1 MTKAAELAKMGE
13 VLTNSQIGGR
23 RNIIINGAMQVAQ
36 RGTSFTPTTSQ
47 LYTLDRFQIFPQG
60 STAGRA
66 TITQDSSAPNGFAN
80 SLKIDVTT
88 ADTSIAASEAY
99 ILGYQAEGQDVQM
112 FKKGTSEA
120 EQYTVSFYVKGNASA
135 TYVLELFDMDNS
147 RQISKTFTVTTDWAR
162 VIMTFPSDTTG
173 SFDNDNASSLA
184 LFFHLHAGSTF
195 TSGTINS
202 SAWAANT
209 NANRVGSGT
218 TSIFDSTD
226 RTFFIT
232 GLQMEV
238 GSQATPF
245 EHRSFGEELALCQ
258 RFCVQIVNTH
268 SAGTGHII
276 LAGMSR
282 GSTNKN
288 FTLPLPVTMRNTTPS
303 VTLTGDVRLL
313 NPEAHDFVNAT
324 DTLTCGGVTPTLVYM
339 GNMLGL
345 LYTGSV
351 TDVTDTGNADY
362 NFQIVSASDH
372 LFIIDSEL

>member
-23 RNIIINGAMQVAQ
+23 RNILINGGLQISQ
-36 RGTSFTPTTSQ
+36 RGTDLNDVSHGD
-47 LYTLDRFQIFPQG
+47 YCADRFQITKANTDQLVINYDQ
-60 STAGRA
+60 STDTPDGFSNSFKLSVGTVESAIDTNEYLMINQKIEAQNLQHLKYG
-66 TITQDSSAPNGFAN
+66 TSSAETLTLSFHVK
-80 SLKIDVTT
+80 SSVTGT
-88 ADTSIAASEAY
+88 YAISVFQQDASKY
-99 ILGYQAEGQDVQM
+99 YS
-112 FKKGTSEA
+112 TT
-120 EQYTVSFYVKGNASA
+120 YTVNSANTWEYKTVKINGN
-135 TYVLELFDMDNS
+135 T
-147 RQISKTFTVTTDWAR
+147 
-162 VIMTFPSDTTG
+162 SDIIN
-173 SFDNDNASSLA
+173 NDNGSGLRLSWTLSS
-184 LFFHLHAGSTF
+184 GSNF
-195 TSGTINS
+195 TSGSNDAWGASSNWAVGHNASWITTS
-202 SAWAANT
+202 SA
-209 NANRVGSGT
+209 
-218 TSIFDSTD
+218 
-226 RTFFIT
+226 TFFLT
-232 GLQMEV
+232 GVQLEV

-258 RFCVQIVNTH
+258 RYCVQIVNTENG
-268 SAGTGHII
+268 SAHII

-313 NPEAHDFVNAT
+313 NPEAHDYVNAT

-351 TDVTDTGNADY
+351 TGVTDTGNADY

-372 LFIIDSEL
+372 LFIIDAEL